1 LAWKHSLQPYIL
13 FGYVNHKNNTFHL
26 CVCSNYIGTCKDHS
40 SGVTAML
47 ITYIVLALSGLIGSA
62 IAWDDVKAAAQQD

>member
-1 LAWKHSLQPYIL
+1 
-13 FGYVNHKNNTFHL
+13 
-26 CVCSNYIGTCKDHS
+26 
-40 SGVTAML
+40 ML